1 MKKTV
6 ALLLTLALVFML
18 AACGADIA
26 ESDDTNA
33 PESSDSASSSQD
45 GSTGN
50 DQNSNDDTDAPE
62 NGDSESTGNDQND
75 NNDKNELSFSE
86 IVVVD
91 NDECTIKITDID
103 PDNLWG
109 YTLKVQLENKS
120 TEKTY
125 VYSVE
130 SASINGVQ
138 CDPFFATEVAAG
150 KKSNNEISFSD
161 SDLEDNGVGDY
172 TDIELTFRVYDS
184 NDWMADEVARETVHV
199 YPYGEDKATIF
210 VREAQAN
217 DNVIIDNDYVTA
229 IVTGY
234 KDDTIWGYTVNLF
247 LLNKTDKD
255 VMFSVDEASVN
266 GYMADPFY
274 ATEVAAGKC
283 AFSSMS
289 WSDTNLEDNNITA
302 VEEIE
307 FKFRAYDSDNWF
319 GDDFANEII
328 TLNP

>member
-1 MKKTV
+1 MKKLA
-6 ALLLTLALVFML
+6 ALFLTFTLLISL
-18 AACGADIA
+18 AACGGDVTGNN
-26 ESDDTNA
+26 TN
-33 PESSDSASSSQD
+33 SSENNNTNSSQN
-45 GSTGN
+45 GS
-50 DQNSNDDTDAPE
+50 SNNGQTSNKDD
-62 NGDSESTGNDQND
+62 N
-75 NNDKNELSFSE
+75 KNEISFTE
-86 IVVVD
+86 IVAVD
-91 NDECTIKITDID
+91 NDECTIKITGID

-125 VYSVE
+125 MYSVE

-161 SDLEDNGVGDY
+161 SDLEDNGVGNY

-210 VREAQAN
+210 VRETQAS
-217 DNVIIDNDYVTA
+217 DNVIIDNDYVTV

-234 KDDTIWGYTVNLF
+234 EDDAIWGYTVNLF

-274 ATEVAAGKC
+274 ATEVVAGKC

-289 WSDTNLEDNNITA
+289 WSDTTLEDNNITA

-319 GDDFANEII
+319 GDDFANETI
-328 TLNP
+328 TLKP

>member
-1 MKKTV
+1 MKKLA
-6 ALLLTLALVFML
+6 ALFLAFTLLISL
-18 AACGADIA
+18 AACGGDVTGNN
-26 ESDDTNA
+26 TN
-33 PESSDSASSSQD
+33 SSENNSTNSSQNGSPND
-45 GSTGN
+45 GQT
-50 DQNSNDDTDAPE
+50 SNK
-62 NGDSESTGNDQND
+62 D
-75 NNDKNELSFSE
+75 NNKNEISFTE
-86 IVVVD
+86 IVAVD
-91 NDECTIKITDID
+91 NDECTIKITGID

-125 VYSVE
+125 MYSVE

-184 NDWMADEVARETVHV
+184 DDWMADEIARETVHV

-210 VREAQAN
+210 VRETQAS
-217 DNVIIDNDYVTA
+217 DNVIIDNDYVTV

-234 KDDTIWGYTVNLF
+234 EDDAIWGYTVNLF

-274 ATEVAAGKC
+274 ATEVVAGKC

-289 WSDTNLEDNNITA
+289 WSDTTLEDNNITA

-319 GDDFANEII
+319 GDDFANETI
-328 TLNP
+328 TLKP

>member
-1 MKKTV
+1 MKRLA
-6 ALLLTLALVFML
+6 ALLLAFTLLFSL
-18 AACGADIA
+18 AACGGDVTGNN
-26 ESDDTNA
+26 TN
-33 PESSDSASSSQD
+33 SSENNSTNSSQ
-45 GSTGN
+45 N
-50 DQNSNDDTDAPE
+50 
-62 NGDSESTGNDQND
+62 ESTNNGQTNNKDD
-75 NNDKNELSFSE
+75 NKNEISFTE
-86 IVVVD
+86 IVAVD

-120 TEKTY
+120 VEKTY
-125 VYSVE
+125 MYSVE

-150 KKSNNEISFSD
+150 KKSNNEISFTD
-161 SDLEDNGVGDY
+161 SDLGDNGIGDY

-184 NDWMADEVARETVHV
+184 DDWMADEIARETVHV

-210 VREAQAN
+210 VRETQAN
-217 DNVIIDNDYVTA
+217 DNVIIDNDYVTV

-234 KDDTIWGYTVNLF
+234 EDDAIWGYTVNLF

-255 VMFSVDEASVN
+255 IMFSVDEASVN

-289 WSDTNLEDNNITA
+289 WSDTTLEDNNITT

-319 GDDFANEII
+319 GDDFANETI
-328 TLNP
+328 TLKP

>member
-1 MKKTV
+1 MKRLA
-6 ALLLTLALVFML
+6 ALLLAFTLLFSL
-18 AACGADIA
+18 AACGGYVTGKN
-26 ESDDTNA
+26 TN
-33 PESSDSASSSQD
+33 SSENNSTNSSQNE
-45 GSTGN
+45 SAN
-50 DQNSNDDTDAPE
+50 
-62 NGDSESTGNDQND
+62 NGQTNNKD
-75 NNDKNELSFSE
+75 NNKNEISFTE
-86 IVVVD
+86 IVAVD

-120 TEKTY
+120 VEKNY
-125 VYSVE
+125 MYSVE

-150 KKSNNEISFSD
+150 KKSNNEISFTD
-161 SDLEDNGVGDY
+161 SDLEDNGIGDY

-184 NDWMADEVARETVHV
+184 DDWMADEVARETVHV

-210 VREAQAN
+210 VRETQAN
-217 DNVIIDNDYVTA
+217 DNVIIDNDYVTV

-234 KDDTIWGYTVNLF
+234 EDDAIWGYTVNLF

-255 VMFSVDEASVN
+255 IMFSVDEASVN

-289 WSDTNLEDNNITA
+289 WSDTTLEDNNITA

-319 GDDFANEII
+319 GDDFANETI
-328 TLNP
+328 TLKP

>member
-1 MKKTV
+1 MKRLA
-6 ALLLTLALVFML
+6 ALLLAFTLLFSL
-18 AACGADIA
+18 AACGGDVTGNN
-26 ESDDTNA
+26 TN
-33 PESSDSASSSQD
+33 SSENNSTNSSQ
-45 GSTGN
+45 N
-50 DQNSNDDTDAPE
+50 
-62 NGDSESTGNDQND
+62 ESTNNGQTNNKDD
-75 NNDKNELSFSE
+75 NKNEISFTE
-86 IVVVD
+86 IVAVD

-120 TEKTY
+120 VEKTY
-125 VYSVE
+125 MYSVE

-150 KKSNNEISFSD
+150 KKSNNEISFTD
-161 SDLEDNGVGDY
+161 SDLEDNGIGDY

-184 NDWMADEVARETVHV
+184 DDWMADEIARETVHV

-210 VREAQAN
+210 VRETQAN
-217 DNVIIDNDYVTA
+217 DNVIIDNDYVTVIA
-229 IVTGY
+229 TGY
-234 KDDTIWGYTVNLF
+234 EDDAIWGYTVNLF

-255 VMFSVDEASVN
+255 IMFSVDEASVN

-289 WSDTNLEDNNITA
+289 WSDTTLEDNNITT

-319 GDDFANEII
+319 GDDFANETI
-328 TLNP
+328 TLKP

>member
-1 MKKTV
+1 MKRLA
-6 ALLLTLALVFML
+6 ALLLAFTLLFSL
-18 AACGADIA
+18 AACGGDVTGNN
-26 ESDDTNA
+26 TN
-33 PESSDSASSSQD
+33 SSENNSTNSSQ
-45 GSTGN
+45 N
-50 DQNSNDDTDAPE
+50 
-62 NGDSESTGNDQND
+62 ESTNNGQTNNKDD
-75 NNDKNELSFSE
+75 NKNEISFTE
-86 IVVVD
+86 IVAVD

-120 TEKTY
+120 VEKTY
-125 VYSVE
+125 MYSVE

-150 KKSNNEISFSD
+150 KKSNNEISFTD
-161 SDLEDNGVGDY
+161 SDLEDNGIGDY

-184 NDWMADEVARETVHV
+184 DDWMADEIARETVHV

-210 VREAQAN
+210 VRETQAN
-217 DNVIIDNDYVTA
+217 DNVIIDNDYVTV

-234 KDDTIWGYTVNLF
+234 EDDAIWGYTVNLF

-255 VMFSVDEASVN
+255 IMFSVDEASVN

-289 WSDTNLEDNNITA
+289 WSDTTLEDNNITT

-319 GDDFANEII
+319 GDDFANETI
-328 TLNP
+328 TLKP

>member
-1 MKKTV
+1 MKRLA
-6 ALLLTLALVFML
+6 ALILAFTLLFSL
-18 AACGADIA
+18 AACGGDVTGNN
-26 ESDDTNA
+26 TN
-33 PESSDSASSSQD
+33 SSENNNSTNSSQN
-45 GSTGN
+45 GN
-50 DQNSNDDTDAPE
+50 TNNGQNNNEDDK
-62 NGDSESTGNDQND
+62 
-75 NNDKNELSFSE
+75 KNEISFTE
-86 IVVVD
+86 IVAVD

-120 TEKTY
+120 TEKNY
-125 VYSVE
+125 MYSVE

-161 SDLEDNGVGDY
+161 SNLEDNGIGDY

-217 DNVIIDNDYVTA
+217 DNVIIDNDYVTV

-234 KDDTIWGYTVNLF
+234 KDDAIWGYTVNLF

-289 WSDTNLEDNNITA
+289 WSDTTLEDNNITA

>member
-1 MKKTV
+1 MKRLA
-6 ALLLTLALVFML
+6 ALILAFTLLFSL
-18 AACGADIA
+18 AACGGDVTGNN
-26 ESDDTNA
+26 TN
-33 PESSDSASSSQD
+33 SSENNNSTNSSQN
-45 GSTGN
+45 GN
-50 DQNSNDDTDAPE
+50 TNNGQNNNEDDK
-62 NGDSESTGNDQND
+62 
-75 NNDKNELSFSE
+75 KNEISFTE
-86 IVVVD
+86 IVAVD

-120 TEKTY
+120 TEKNY
-125 VYSVE
+125 MYSVE

-217 DNVIIDNDYVTA
+217 DNVIIDNDYVTV

-234 KDDTIWGYTVNLF
+234 EDDAIWGYTVNLF

-289 WSDTNLEDNNITA
+289 WSDTTLEDNSITA